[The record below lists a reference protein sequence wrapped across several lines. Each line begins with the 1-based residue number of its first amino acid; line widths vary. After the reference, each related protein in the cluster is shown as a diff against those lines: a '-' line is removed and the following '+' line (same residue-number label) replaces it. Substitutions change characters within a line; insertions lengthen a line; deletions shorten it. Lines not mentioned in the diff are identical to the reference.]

1 VSGRIVIVTGSPGAG
16 KTTVSARLAAQS
28 PRGVH
33 LEGDA
38 FYRLVAHLIAPV
50 LPESRDQNATII
62 RAIMRAA
69 AAYCAGGY
77 DVFVDG
83 IFGPWFLP
91 LVAHELA
98 ATVAEVEYIV
108 LRLDPERAVHR
119 AGTRAAYPGD
129 AAMVR
134 QMNDAFARVGDYEGH
149 VLDVGARA
157 PHEVAAEIDRRR
169 AARAFCLD
177 LTLLRKTVPA

>member
-1 VSGRIVIVTGSPGAG
+1 MSGPIVIVTGSPGAG
-16 KTTVSARLAAQS
+16 KTTLSAELAARS

-38 FYRLVAHLIAPV
+38 FYRFVVHLIAPV
-50 LPESRDQNATII
+50 LPESKEQNATII

-69 AAYCAGGY
+69 VAYSAGGY
-77 DVFVDG
+77 EVFVDG

-91 LVAHELA
+91 LVAHELGRA
-98 ATVAEVEYIV
+98 AAEVEYIV
-108 LRLDPERAVHR
+108 LRLDPERAVQR

-149 VLDVGARA
+149 VLDVGGRA
-157 PHEVAAEIDRRR
+157 PDDVAGEIDRQR
-169 AARAFCLD
+169 AAGAFRLD
-177 LTLLRKTVPA
+177 LALLRKTVPA